1 MTSSA
6 DPARRSGRLFVI
18 SGPSGV
24 GKDSVIDGLK
34 KLGRPYHFT
43 VTATTRTIRPGETNG
58 IDYIFLSREEFRHMI
73 EQNDLLE
80 WAEVYGNL
88 YGVPKSQVT
97 DALNRG
103 QDVIMKIDVQ
113 GAATV
118 RKLHPDALLIFLE
131 PPDMKSLEERMRIRN
146 TESETDFQTKLKT
159 AFREM
164 NEASWFD
171 HRVIN
176 RDGHLDDA
184 IAAIDRIINPGQQV
198 KPPHRIA
205 SRLGSPGVKKASRRL

>member
-1 MTSSA
+1 MTSTPN
-6 DPARRSGRLFVI
+6 PARHRGRLFVI

-43 VTATTRTIRPGETNG
+43 VTATTRRIRPGETHG
-58 IDYIFLSREEFRHMI
+58 IDYIFLSRDDFRHMI
-73 EQNDLLE
+73 ENDDLLE

-88 YGVPKSQVT
+88 YGVPKSQVN

-118 RKLHPDALLIFLE
+118 KRLYPDAVLIFLE
-131 PPDMKSLEERMRIRN
+131 PPSMTSLEERLRNRN
-146 TESETDFQTKLKT
+146 TESDTEFQTKLTT
-159 AFREM
+159 AFQEM

-171 HRVIN
+171 HRLIN
-176 RDGHLDDA
+176 RDGHLEDA
-184 IAAIDRIINPGQQV
+184 VASIDRIIRLATGKTEQLGGQ
-198 KPPHRIA
+198 
-205 SRLGSPGVKKASRRL
+205 KASSQL